1 MSTSQASTPLIAWQ
15 RLRAG
20 SEQPRGPV
28 NIHTGAPADER
39 PTAAVFRCADSGV
52 APEIVFGQNGGSLV
66 DLSTLGHAV
75 DSGVMGGLEY
85 AVDVLDVPLIV
96 VLGHHGCG
104 AMREA
109 MRAWNDVD
117 LPKGSTRMMVEQAI
131 GSIVRR
137 GAVADSPESVGAAHI
152 VETGLSLLERSPV
165 IAGGVEAGTCGIVC
179 ATTTDRPD
187 GRIRVYATVGAVG
200 EVADSLME
208 CV

>member
-1 MSTSQASTPLIAWQ
+1 MSTSSTAAPLIAWQ

-20 SEQPRGPV
+20 AERPDTPV
-28 NIHTGAPADER
+28 QLHRPGSTAGR
-39 PTAAVFRCADSGV
+39 PTAAVFRCADAGLPPDV
-52 APEIVFGQNGGSLV
+52 VFGQSGDSLI
-66 DLSTLGHAV
+66 DLSTWGHTI

-85 AVDVLDVPLIV
+85 AVDVLGVPLIV
-96 VLGHHGCG
+96 LLGHHGCP

-117 LPKGSTRMMVEQAI
+117 LPKGSSRVMVEQVI

-152 VETGLSLLERSPV
+152 VETGLGLLERSPL
-165 IAGGVEAGTCGIVC
+165 IAGSVDAGKCGIVC
-179 ATTTDRPD
+179 AATAAGPD
-187 GRIRVYATVGAVG
+187 ARIRVYATVGAVG
-200 EVADSLME
+200 EVDDSLME